1 MSCVYLNAY
10 TKRESMILNLQSHL
24 YCKWCQSKNY
34 HVGIKHSIITF
45 QHRSR
50 IRKKNTK
57 AVAVVCGRVKV
68 ERVFSRVF
76 VLMHFTL
83 KRALLFRDFFSL
95 LFRVFSCRYFC
106 RSLLCYLFFNTI
118 ILYESI
124 YRASLFNAD
133 RTSSRMKWMDV
144 IYFIHSFSFF
154 IYSKMQFL
162 CFYLLLPCLW
172 LRSLNTDKLI
182 HK

>member
-1 MSCVYLNAY
+1 MRIQKENQWFLTYNHTYIANDASLKITTWELN
-10 TKRESMILNLQSHL
+10 TVSSHFNTD
-24 YCKWCQSKNY
+24 QGSE
-34 HVGIKHSIITF
+34 
-45 QHRSR
+45 
-50 IRKKNTK
+50 KNTK

-106 RSLLCYLFFNTI
+106 RSLLCCLFFNTI

-133 RTSSRMKWMDV
+133 RTSSGMKWRGGICFLHD
-144 IYFIHSFSFF
+144 FSFF
-154 IYSKMQFL
+154 IYS
-162 CFYLLLPCLW
+162 
-172 LRSLNTDKLI
+172 I
-182 HK
+182 